1 MIDRAHDLPITK
13 QAAALT
19 ISRGERL
26 LPAPAGVGSR
36 SRSCGGLTSC
46 IWSPPSVVTATG
58 TTARV
63 WDVATAKEIAILSGH
78 ENTED
83 VVIKNVL
90 VDAGAEPGRAH
101 GEGHYNYTAI
111 CVIFATLQTFC
122 ETALVKNQIFVLC
135 RKSTTDGGV
144 FHEITGR

>member
-1 MIDRAHDLPITK
+1 
-13 QAAALT
+13 
-19 ISRGERL
+19 
-26 LPAPAGVGSR
+26 
-36 SRSCGGLTSC
+36 
-46 IWSPPSVVTATG
+46 
-58 TTARV
+58 V

-111 CVIFATLQTFC
+111 CVIFCHAANFLRDRLSEEPDFC
-122 ETALVKNQIFVLC
+122 SL
-135 RKSTTDGGV
+135 S
-144 FHEITGR
+144 